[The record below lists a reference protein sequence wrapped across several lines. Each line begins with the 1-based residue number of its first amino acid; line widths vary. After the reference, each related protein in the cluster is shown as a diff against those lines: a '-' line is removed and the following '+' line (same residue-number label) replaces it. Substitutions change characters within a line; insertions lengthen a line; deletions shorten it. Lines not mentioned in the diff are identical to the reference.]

1 MYGED
6 FASGAKS
13 QRELESSFLSL
24 SLPLGIFLCQFSNCG
39 GDSLFP
45 LRQKMYFAKVTTLLV
60 SEGAFL
66 DHKVNL
72 LIIVE
77 VVVIVGYPNLLR
89 RWLLLV
95 AGVNEIPAFS
105 QNYMSLA

>member
-1 MYGED
+1 
-6 FASGAKS
+6 
-13 QRELESSFLSL
+13 
-24 SLPLGIFLCQFSNCG
+24 
-39 GDSLFP
+39 
-45 LRQKMYFAKVTTLLV
+45 MYFAKVTTLLV

-72 LIIVE
+72 LINAE

-105 QNYMSLA
+105 

>member
-1 MYGED
+1 MARISRAEQRARGSSKALFLRSLFPWES
-6 FASGAKS
+6 FCASFPTAGVIAV
-13 QRELESSFLSL
+13 
-24 SLPLGIFLCQFSNCG
+24 
-39 GDSLFP
+39 FP

-72 LIIVE
+72 LIIAE

-105 QNYMSLA
+105 